1 MQGHISSNAFAN
13 TIKFLPLPI
22 LYMMIIGLSY
32 IFLFFSL
39 LAIAWGSHCKT
50 IGKPLVGGYFIYP
63 FIPYMPWNHLSVC
76 ALGLTCFVP
85 FCANAFSAFY
95 HVDHIKSGGTLL

>member
-50 IGKPLVGGYFIYP
+50 IGKSLVGGYFIYP
-63 FIPYMPWNHLSVC
+63 FHTLHALEPSQRLCLGPYMLCALLCERFLSVLSC
-76 ALGLTCFVP
+76 
-85 FCANAFSAFY
+85 
-95 HVDHIKSGGTLL
+95 